1 MLGEALGNILG
12 APGRPEDPAVDE
24 RRLIHVPAL
33 RNTHLIRL
41 GWNLID
47 CGSGLIFYLFS
58 TFSCETI
65 LCEFCWTDPSH
76 RLRLLPPRRGAPS
89 VSQSAGGGQ
98 SSSGKFLF
106 PTGARWNS
114 TMRAIDDKQIIDM
127 SLNDSKH
134 LRN

>member
-1 MLGEALGNILG
+1 VG
-12 APGRPEDPAVDE
+12 E

-65 LCEFCWTDPSH
+65 LCEFFWTDLFH

-89 VSQSAGGGQ
+89 VSQSADGANPLQ
-98 SSSGKFLF
+98 DSSSS
-106 PTGARWNS
+106 PPAPDETARYVP
-114 TMRAIDDKQIIDM
+114 
-127 SLNDSKH
+127 
-134 LRN
+134 